1 MSQSGAA
8 TSPAVISRITH
19 PSNYGNG
26 AGGSGINKRRQFIV
40 MHRTGKHPTSSADDE
55 IRFLSRENA
64 RVSYHYYITKDGR
77 IFQLV
82 PDEARAW
89 HAGSSRFLFEGVT
102 YTDQI
107 GRASCRERVYLEGV
121 GGRRH

>member
-1 MSQSGAA
+1 MSQSGEA
-8 TSPAVISRITH
+8 TPPAVISRITH

-26 AGGSGINKRRQFIV
+26 AGGSGINKGRQFIV
-40 MHRTGKHPTSSADDE
+40 MHGTGKHTTSSADDE

-82 PDEARAW
+82 PDEARSW
-89 HAGSSRFLFEGVT
+89 HAGSCCFLFVGVT
-102 YTDQI
+102 YYVMNDWSI
-107 GRASCRERVYLEGV
+107 LDDFEPSSD
-121 GGRRH
+121 